1 MLYYFYNN
9 TSNFNFID
17 NNFFWRNCFINRVFL
32 NLEELLFRSCIINN
46 CDNFRFCIITTR
58 CITKPTIVQFFTHE
72 LFVRASFLL
81 SIDFLHVNR
90 NEGHAQKHKQRVK
103 IVKSETQRNLLEIK
117 VMVPFSIIIA
127 TLNVCNAT
135 IEYRKFSYFVV
146 DLRLFQ
152 KIKKNNC

>member
-81 SIDFLHVNR
+81 SIDFFTR
-90 NEGHAQKHKQRVK
+90 
-103 IVKSETQRNLLEIK
+103 KSKRRTRLETQAACKNCKKWNTKKSIRNQGDG
-117 VMVPFSIIIA
+117 SIFH
-127 TLNVCNAT
+127 NHCN
-135 IEYRKFSYFVV
+135 IE
-146 DLRLFQ
+146 
-152 KIKKNNC
+152 CM